1 MGITRY
7 DEVGYWSEL
16 KLDIVRKY
24 TQASNAAVAA
34 AYRERLQQ
42 VAGFEY
48 VPAPMP
54 MRNTRAR
61 LSITCSLH
69 RLTGRGRRSYPTS
82 LTGTVTGGL
91 SDGDILGH

>member
-54 MRNTRAR
+54 MRNTRGAIVYYLFFASPNR
-61 LSITCSLH
+61 
-69 RLTGRGRRSYPTS
+69 TGAKIVSDIFNRYRDR
-82 LTGTVTGGL
+82 GTV
-91 SDGDILGH
+91 